1 VRIGEYLYSVSAGEV
16 KVHRVDDPS
25 VELAGVT
32 LTARSD
38 SGSPVVV
45 F

>member
-1 VRIGEYLYSVSAGEV
+1 VVSAGEV
-16 KVHRVDDPS
+16 KVHHADDPS

-38 SGSPVVV
+38 SGSQVVV